1 MKKMQRRSKD
11 KDGKALEGKTGEKKE
26 KVDGEFFW
34 SFKAVHLIFTFL
46 CKLNCVIQLKLYTV
60 DKLSSPI
67 FCCLS
72 GIGTTKSPLF
82 QIYKGIQALC

>member
-34 SFKAVHLIFTFL
+34 SFKAVHLIVTF
-46 CKLNCVIQLKLYTV
+46 CTN
-60 DKLSSPI
+60 
-67 FCCLS
+67 
-72 GIGTTKSPLF
+72 
-82 QIYKGIQALC
+82 